1 MLSPPTA
8 TPPSERVTLNLV
20 AHKSHCVKFGLTRT
34 YALPPDVRPT
44 HDPEQIATARGADS
58 QPTPAYGPFQNR
70 TAFLL
75 AEWYWTSTSKSFL
88 DFQRLVSIM
97 KCGDFSLDDAINVNW
112 RSAFKEL
119 GAHKTELGEGSSSW
133 TSDDDWLSAPI
144 SIDIP
149 FRDNKKNS
157 ARIRS
162 FLVGT
167 FRYRSIISVIKEKV
181 SNLADSRQFHYH
193 PYTATWSRTPDSP
206 EVELYGELYT
216 SRAFREE
223 HERVLRQP
231 STLHNEGVE
240 RVVVALMFWSDGTQL
255 TSFGGASLW
264 PCYLFF
270 GNESKYRRGKPS
282 AKLGHQIAYFMKV
295 ANFQRLALDDGSDK
309 LPIFS
314 SPTG

>member
-1 MLSPPTA
+1 
-8 TPPSERVTLNLV
+8 
-20 AHKSHCVKFGLTRT
+20 
-34 YALPPDVRPT
+34 
-44 HDPEQIATARGADS
+44 
-58 QPTPAYGPFQNR
+58 
-70 TAFLL
+70 
-75 AEWYWTSTSKSFL
+75 
-88 DFQRLVSIM
+88 M
-97 KCGDFSLDDAINVNW
+97 KYEDFSLNDAIKVNW
-112 RSAFKEL
+112 KSAFKEL
-119 GAHKTELGEGSSSW
+119 GAHKTDLGEGCLSW
-133 TSDDDWLSAPI
+133 TSDDDWLTAPI

-149 FRDNKKNS
+149 FHNKMKNS
-157 ARIRS
+157 GTRS
-162 FLVGT
+162 FPVGT

-216 SRAFREE
+216 SRVFREE

-231 STLHNEGVE
+231 PTPHNEGVE

-282 AKLGHQIAYFMKV
+282 ARLGHQIAYFMKV
-295 ANFQRLALDDGSDK
+295 TNFQELALDDGTEK
-309 LPIFS
+309 LPIAS
-314 SPTG
+314 YPTD